1 MLEDL
6 APIVAILTI
15 FGGITAMIVLP
26 SYFKSKERREMQ
38 ATLRAAIEKGQP
50 VPPEMIDAMTRNVKV
65 APTALSDLRTG
76 IIWVAVGV
84 GIAAFG
90 YFVSYEEAEAF
101 HPMLGM
107 GAIPAIVGLTYIVL
121 SFFNPNKSKQP

>member
-6 APIVAILTI
+6 APIVGILTI
-15 FGGITAMIVLP
+15 FGGITAMVVLP

-76 IIWVAVGV
+76 IIWVAVGI
-84 GIAAFG
+84 GIATFG

-107 GAIPAIVGLTYIVL
+107 GAIPAVVGLTYIVL

>member
-6 APIVAILTI
+6 APIVGFLTI
-15 FGGITAMIVLP
+15 CGAITAMVVLP
-26 SYFKSKERREMQ
+26 GYFKSKERREMQ

-84 GIAAFG
+84 GVATFG
-90 YFVSYEEAEAF
+90 YFVSYMDADALY
-101 HPMLGM
+101 PMIGM
-107 GAIPAIVGLTYIVL
+107 GAIPGVVGLTYIVL

>member
-6 APIVAILTI
+6 APIVGFLTI
-15 FGGITAMIVLP
+15 FGGITAMVVLP

-90 YFVSYEEAEAF
+90 YFVSYEEAGFF

-107 GAIPAIVGLTYIVL
+107 GAIPAIVGLTYIAL